1 MVPGATGSTTG
12 SAAGVF
18 PGAAGA
24 SGLTGGPPVMGGGM
38 GGPGGS
44 DVTPAIEY
52 IEAHGGGNLAVSS
65 QQGASSA
72 VIADTG
78 GDSVDVVAIGGFSG
92 RESEVSA
99 DWLAGRVEAGQIRWV
114 LTTDDS
120 MSPADGRTGSTSV
133 MATVASVC
141 KKVDVDLTSSTTG
154 TSGASAGTATSQ
166 AGSAQTSTGSL
177 YDCQGL
183 GEELAA
189 AS

>member
-1 MVPGATGSTTG
+1 M
-12 SAAGVF
+12 
-18 PGAAGA
+18 
-24 SGLTGGPPVMGGGM
+24 
-38 GGPGGS
+38 
-44 DVTPAIEY
+44 TPAIDY
-52 IEAHGGGNLAVSS
+52 IQANGGGNLAVSS

-99 DWLAGRVEAGQIRWV
+99 DWLAGRVEAGRIRWV

-141 KKVDVDLTSSTTG
+141 EKVDADLTSSSTGTASGGGAGQTGTTG
-154 TSGASAGTATSQ
+154 TA
-166 AGSAQTSTGSL
+166 STGSL
-177 YDCQGL
+177 YDCSGMADQL
-183 GEELAA
+183 RA